1 MKGTTTVRK
10 SQSALRK
17 RTQEL
22 NSLYDVLQELLTSSG
37 SWRAR
42 DIQGRQA
49 ETPRRIGFDTRPD
62 IVEGLRQTTA
72 HLIQGMQFPDIAF
85 AAVFLDGR
93 EFSARE
99 RPAGGATATISSDLV
114 IRDEK
119 RGNIEVSYSED
130 VPFLEEERRLV
141 DAVALTISKKIE
153 RYEMS
158 AELERYAEKLEE
170 LVDEKTREIEA
181 SKKRYEDLFYEAPA
195 PLLISRLNGDIIKAN
210 RAFYRLLGYPEDG
223 SVHLNFVRDKLYQD
237 PAIRQTIFKKLEEKG
252 EVEGFEVTL
261 MTREGEQIP
270 VIASY
275 IFMDLFGERCIES
288 VYKDIR
294 VRKELERKLIE
305 QNENLERNVFE
316 RTLDLE
322 NQKNLLIR
330 KNQELMTLAEKLR
343 QSKTRVQ
350 VLFEAITD
358 TVAVIDKDFNVIQ
371 SNQKAIGNRGR
382 CYKKVFG
389 LEEQCEGCM
398 ADQVFENK
406 ISATHEKVIG
416 DEYYLV
422 STYPVL
428 DAKGNVDQ
436 ILEISRMITK
446 EKNME
451 RQLLQADKLA
461 SLGQL
466 VSGIAHEINNPNTFI
481 RGNIHIIQE
490 AMKDIFPILDKH
502 AKTHAEFK
510 IARLNYD
517 IFRKHIPVLIDDMV
531 EGSNRIKGIVEGLRK
546 FARRDEGLLNE
557 TVNINVITEAC
568 LRLADNQVR
577 RTADVKVNLAP
588 DLPTIVGNSQKLQQV
603 IVNILIN
610 ASQSIEKSRG
620 TIYVTSSFDN
630 KEVVLQ
636 IKDDGK
642 GMDDKTL
649 SQIFD
654 PFFTTKRHHGG
665 TGLGLSI
672 AYGIVKEHKGTIDVE
687 SRVGMGTTFSIHIP
701 RNQEGQ

>member
-1 MKGTTTVRK
+1 MEGTTVCN
-10 SQSALRK
+10 
-17 RTQEL
+17 EL
-22 NSLYDVLQELLTSSG
+22 EPVLQKRLRELECLYNVGSEIRSDEDVIDGLNNTTS
-37 SWRAR
+37 
-42 DIQGRQA
+42 
-49 ETPRRIGFDTRPD
+49 
-62 IVEGLRQTTA
+62 
-72 HLIQGMQFPDIAF
+72 HLIQAMQFPAITSASIY
-85 AAVFLDGR
+85 LDGKEYSVSKAPR
-93 EFSARE
+93 KKAS
-99 RPAGGATATISSDLV
+99 TISSELI
-114 IRDEK
+114 IRRK
-119 RGNIEVSYSED
+119 RRGTIEVSYSKD
-130 VPFLEEERRLV
+130 LPFLDEEKRLV
-141 DAVALTISKKIE
+141 DEVALRISKKVE
-153 RYEMS
+153 RHEM
-158 AELERYAEKLEE
+158 AVELKRYAGKLEE
-170 LVDEKTREIEA
+170 LVEEKTGEIEA

-195 PLLISRLNGDIIKAN
+195 PLLISRPNGDILKGN

-223 SVHLNFVRDKLYQD
+223 SVHLNFVRDKLYQN
-237 PAIRQTIFKKLEEKG
+237 PNIRQTIFKELEQKG

-261 MTREGEQIP
+261 MTREGEPIP

-305 QNENLERNVFE
+305 QNENLEKNVLE

-322 NQKNLLIR
+322 NQKNLLIK

-358 TVAVIDKDFNVIQ
+358 TVAVIDKDFNIIM
-371 SNQKAIGNRGR
+371 SNQKTIGNRGK

-398 ADQVFENK
+398 AAQVFENK
-406 ISATHEKVIG
+406 VSVAHEKVIG

-436 ILEISRMITK
+436 ILEISRVITK

-490 AMKDIFPILDKH
+490 AMGDIFPILDKH
-502 AKTHAEFK
+502 AKTHQGFK

-531 EGSNRIKGIVEGLRK
+531 GGSDRIKGIVEGLRK

-557 TVNINVITEAC
+557 NVNINVITEAC

-577 RTADVKVNLAP
+577 RNADVKVKLAP
-588 DLPTIVGNSQKLQQV
+588 DLPTVVGNSQKLQQV

-610 ASQSIEKSRG
+610 ASQAIEKSRG

-630 KEVVLQ
+630 KEVALQ

-642 GMDDKTL
+642 GMDEKTL

-672 AYGIVKEHKGTIDVE
+672 AYGIIKEHKGMIEVE
-687 SRVGMGTTFSIHIP
+687 SKVGAGTTFSIHIP
-701 RNQEGQ
+701 RHQEGQ

>member
-1 MKGTTTVRK
+1 MEGTTTVFESVPELK
-10 SQSALRK
+10 K
-17 RTQEL
+17 RMREL
-22 NSLYDVLQELLTSSG
+22 ECLYNVGSEVRSDEDVIG
-37 SWRAR
+37 
-42 DIQGRQA
+42 
-49 ETPRRIGFDTRPD
+49 GFDS
-62 IVEGLRQTTA
+62 TTS
-72 HLIQGMQFPDIAF
+72 HLIQATQFPAIT
-85 AAVFLDGR
+85 
-93 EFSARE
+93 SARIYFDGTE
-99 RPAGGATATISSDLV
+99 YSASGQPKEEARSAIFAELV
-114 IRDEK
+114 VHGKK
-119 RGNIEVSYSED
+119 RGKIEVSYSED
-130 VPFLEEERRLV
+130 IPFLEEEKRLV
-141 DAVALTISKKIE
+141 NEVAIRLSKKVE
-153 RYEMS
+153 RYEM
-158 AELERYAEKLEE
+158 ATELKRYAGRLEV
-170 LVDEKTREIEA
+170 LVEEKTREIEM
-181 SKKRYEDLFYEAPA
+181 SKKRYEDLFNDAPA
-195 PLLISRLNGDIIKAN
+195 PLLISRSNGDIIKAN
-210 RAFYRLLGYPEDG
+210 RAFYRLLSYPEDG
-223 SVHLNFVRDKLYQD
+223 SVQLNFVRDRLYQD
-237 PAIRQTIFKKLEEKG
+237 PTIRRVIFKKLEEKG

-261 MTREGEQIP
+261 MSREGEPIP

-275 IFMDLFGERCIES
+275 IYMDLLGERCVES

-305 QNENLERNVFE
+305 QNENLERNVRE

-322 NQKNLLIR
+322 NQRNLLIK
-330 KNQELMTLAEKLR
+330 KNQELTMLAEKLR
-343 QSKTRVQ
+343 QSKTRIQ

-358 TVAVIDKDFNVIQ
+358 TVTVIDKDFNILL
-371 SNQKAIGNRGR
+371 SNQKSIGNRGK

-389 LEEQCEGCM
+389 LDEQCEVCM
-398 ADQVFENK
+398 ASRVFENK
-406 ISATHEKVIG
+406 ASLTHEKVIG
-416 DEYYLV
+416 DEYYQV
-422 STYPVL
+422 ATYPVL

-436 ILEISRMITK
+436 ILELSRAITK

-490 AMKDIFPILDKH
+490 AMNDIFPLLDKH
-502 AKTHAEFK
+502 AKGHPDFK

-546 FARRDEGLLNE
+546 FARRDEGFLNE

-588 DLPTIVGNSQKLQQV
+588 DLPTVVGNSQKLQQV

-610 ASQSIEKSRG
+610 ASQAIEKSRG
-620 TIYVTSSFDN
+620 IIFVTTTFDE
-630 KEVVLQ
+630 KEVLLE

-642 GMDDKTL
+642 GMDEKTL

-672 AYGIVKEHKGTIDVE
+672 AYGIVKEHKGTIEVE
-687 SRVGMGTTFSIHIP
+687 SKVGMGTKFSIHIP
-701 RNQEGQ
+701 RQQEGK

>member
-1 MKGTTTVRK
+1 MEGKTTVYE
-10 SQSALRK
+10 SEPALKK
-17 RTQEL
+17 RTKELECLYNVGSEVRSDEDVIAGL
-22 NSLYDVLQELLTSSG
+22 NSTIY
-37 SWRAR
+37 
-42 DIQGRQA
+42 
-49 ETPRRIGFDTRPD
+49 
-62 IVEGLRQTTA
+62 
-72 HLIQGMQFPDIAF
+72 HLIQAMQYPALTSARIY
-85 AAVFLDGR
+85 LDGN
-93 EFSARE
+93 EYSAGETSEGKARSL
-99 RPAGGATATISSDLV
+99 ISSELIV
-114 IRDEK
+114 HGTL
-119 RGNIEVSYSED
+119 RGKIEVTYSED
-130 VPFLEEERRLV
+130 LPFLEEEKRLV
-141 DAVALTISKKIE
+141 EEVAIRLSKKVE
-153 RYEMS
+153 RHEMS
-158 AELERYAEKLEE
+158 TELKRYAENLEE
-170 LVDEKTREIEA
+170 LVEEKTSELEA
-181 SKKRYEDLFYEAPA
+181 SKKRYEDLFHDAPA
-195 PLLISRLNGDIIKAN
+195 PMLISRINGDIIKGN

-223 SVHLNFVRDKLYQD
+223 SVQLNFVRDKLYQD
-237 PAIRQTIFKKLEEKG
+237 PSIRPVLFKKLEEKG
-252 EVEGFEVTL
+252 ELEGFEVTL
-261 MTREGEQIP
+261 MTREGEPIP

-275 IFMDLFGERCIES
+275 IFMDLHGERCIES

-305 QNENLERNVFE
+305 QNENLERNVLE

-322 NQKNLLIR
+322 NQKNLLIK

-343 QSKTRVQ
+343 QSKTRIQ

-358 TVAVIDKDFNVIQ
+358 TVAVIDKDFNILM
-371 SNQKAIGNRGR
+371 SNQKTIGNKGK

-398 ADQVFENK
+398 AARVFESK
-406 ISATHEKVIG
+406 ASATHETVIG
-416 DEYYLV
+416 EESYHV
-422 STYPVL
+422 ATYPVL
-428 DAKGNVDQ
+428 DTKGNVDQ
-436 ILEISRMITK
+436 ILEISRTITK

-490 AMKDIFPILDKH
+490 AMNDIFPVLDKH
-502 AKTHAEFK
+502 VKAHPETK

-531 EGSNRIKGIVEGLRK
+531 EGSNRIKSIVEGLRK
-546 FARRDEGLLNE
+546 FARRDEGFLNE
-557 TVNINVITEAC
+557 NVNINVITEAC

-588 DLPTIVGNSQKLQQV
+588 ELPTIVGNSQKLQQV

-610 ASQSIEKSRG
+610 ASQAIEKSRG
-620 TIYVTSSFDN
+620 TIYVTSSFDD

-642 GMDDKTL
+642 GMDEKTIG
-649 SQIFD
+649 QIFD

-672 AYGIVKEHKGTIDVE
+672 AYGIIKEHKGTIEVD
-687 SRVGMGTTFSIHIP
+687 SRVGMGTTFSIRIP
-701 RNQEGQ
+701 RHRQEG